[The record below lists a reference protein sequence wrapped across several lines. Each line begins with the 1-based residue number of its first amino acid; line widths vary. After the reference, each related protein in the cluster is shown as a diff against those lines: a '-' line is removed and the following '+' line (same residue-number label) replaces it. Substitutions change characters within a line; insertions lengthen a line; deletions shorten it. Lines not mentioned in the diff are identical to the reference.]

1 MNFFDEVNMQNNY
14 TPVLS
19 QETYN
24 RTKNYLSQ
32 LINGKA
38 ESGRL
43 LTKKLKDLDIN
54 DLTIGEFIELLANTK
69 RPRIFAESG
78 IMGNG
83 EDWNMTELSIL
94 GDLSIIVPV
103 EIYDNGLH
111 HFPDIHQ
118 GILQGYLA
126 FTPGALLRNDLGKT
140 PADWQETTLEQ
151 HFHYD
156 GYKSLYLRRLLPV
169 FLEINS
175 IMQHKDKQAMVT
187 IPGLG
192 CGQFAGKFK
201 GQLGIHLESVLKEI
215 ISENISSLSNI
226 KVIYFDPYS
235 ECSNNRLE
243 IEHLSFLTRPLTQ
256 GNENKPQ
263 LCRPKSYQEQYD
275 DFSRY
280 ELVSLVAWDHCS
292 WPGNDFYDGVRATDD
307 GVKAAATNSME
318 IITSIKGSY
327 NSSSNCYEAPPRYKS
342 WGELVKKELIYLKTQ
357 NTLKIY

>member
-1 MNFFDEVNMQNNY
+1 MQNNY
-14 TPVLS
+14 TSVLS

-24 RTKNYLSQ
+24 RTERYLSQ

-38 ESGRL
+38 KSGRL
-43 LTKKLKDLDIN
+43 LAKKLKDLDISN
-54 DLTIGEFIELLANTK
+54 LTIGEFIELLVNTK

-111 HFPDIHQ
+111 HFPDIHKDLLR
-118 GILQGYLA
+118 GHLA
-126 FTPGALLRNDLGKT
+126 FTPGALLRNDLGET

-151 HFHYD
+151 LFHYD
-156 GYKSLYLRRLLPV
+156 GYKKLYSRRLLPV
-169 FLEINS
+169 FLEINR
-175 IMQHKDKQAMVT
+175 IMQHKDKQALVT

-201 GQLGIHLESVLKEI
+201 GRLGIHLESVLKEI
-215 ISENISSLSNI
+215 IAENISSLSNI

-235 ECSNNRLE
+235 ECSNYRVE

-256 GNENKPQ
+256 GNESKPQ
-263 LCRPKSYQEQYD
+263 LCFPEKYEEEND
-275 DFSRY
+275 DFSQY

-292 WPGNDFYDGVRATDD
+292 WPGNDFYDGIRATDD

-318 IITSIKGSY
+318 LITSIKGSY
-327 NSSSNCYEAPPRYKS
+327 NASNNCYETPEQYRN
-342 WGELVKKELIYLKTQ
+342 WNDLVAKRLVS
-357 NTLKIY
+357 LKIHDSLRIY